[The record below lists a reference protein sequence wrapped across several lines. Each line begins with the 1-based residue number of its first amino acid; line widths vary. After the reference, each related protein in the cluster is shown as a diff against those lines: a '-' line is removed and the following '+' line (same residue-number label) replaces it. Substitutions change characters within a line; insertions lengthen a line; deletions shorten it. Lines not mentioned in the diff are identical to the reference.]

1 MLSNDFLDLAQQQL
15 DAGTSEA
22 MRRRAIST
30 AYYAVFHRFAEVLT
44 AGLLGFGQPEM
55 GDFRHPDWL
64 RVYRAFGHEALV
76 KATQNMAK
84 SYRVRFLPREKLTE
98 LSTSLSRLKDARHL
112 ADYDPSYNV
121 HAVNITTSV
130 LEDAKTAFFLIDNF
144 FEDEFREA
152 GLARRLALDALGI
165 KERT

>member
-1 MLSNDFLDLAQQQL
+1 
-15 DAGTSEA
+15 
-22 MRRRAIST
+22 
-30 AYYAVFHRFAEVLT
+30 
-44 AGLLGFGQPEM
+44 
-55 GDFRHPDWL
+55 
-64 RVYRAFGHEALV
+64 
-76 KATQNMAK
+76 MAK